1 MLHQTFLPQ
10 AARCP
15 QEAPMSARFQ
25 LGARVSVED
34 PNRRKCRQQNPQTY
48 FPETAWFLQGA
59 PMSACSQQKRK
70 WKQSRPQ
77 KSFSHRAPSPL
88 NVSSIKKCH
97 VFFHFSSRGT
107 PCCLVARGSAQA
119 CSVPTRTSC
128 AYLFATGNNFTC
140 LFPPVSTYVCL
151 FSTATKSPVQSKE
164 AVPMEHRRFGWF
176 LLYTKFW
183 HETLDGTVW

>member
-15 QEAPMSARFQ
+15 QEAPMSVRFQ

-97 VFFHFSSRGT
+97 VFFIFHQGAPHAALS
-107 PCCLVARGSAQA
+107 PEV
-119 CSVPTRTSC
+119 VPKH
-128 AYLFATGNNFTC
+128 AA
-140 LFPPVSTYVCL
+140 FPQGP
-151 FSTATKSPVQSKE
+151 
-164 AVPMEHRRFGWF
+164 AVPISLPQATTLPASF
-176 LLYTKFW
+176 LQ
-183 HETLDGTVW
+183 